1 MKNTTSRRVAAAAA
15 ISGVTAVALAT
26 MGTGAAAA
34 GPLPGGKTTQV
45 LDDGTSVTVSLF
57 GESVDITPSVANIP
71 TSRNVWL
78 NGKIKVDVAG
88 GAEGGNIEAGYIV
101 GCQLNFGANAGGDT
115 GISGGYNPGSPGSPA
130 DGGVA
135 PGGTR
140 DGVTYP
146 GGLPGTPP
154 VAPVEPGFELGAPEV
169 GVGGGFSLA
178 PGEATY
184 VAFFTDEKGNNTG
197 FDFEGATGGLAYS
210 QETFQIDSC
219 AGFAEAKAFVK
230 VTVETESTTG
240 IVTLYGKPFSL
251 G

>member
-1 MKNTTSRRVAAAAA
+1 MKNTTSRRIAAAAA

-26 MGTGAAAA
+26 MGAGAAAA

-45 LDDGTSVTVSLF
+45 LDDGTAVTVSLF
-57 GESVDITPSVANIP
+57 GESVNITPSMAAIP

-101 GCQLNFGANAGGDT
+101 GCQLNFGANAGATGGIGGALTET
-115 GISGGYNPGSPGSPA
+115 GIAVG
-130 DGGVA
+130 
-135 PGGTR
+135 
-140 DGVTYP
+140 
-146 GGLPGTPP
+146 
-154 VAPVEPGFELGAPEV
+154 EPEAGAEA
-169 GVGGGFSLA
+169 GFSLA

-184 VAFFTDEKGNNTG
+184 VAFFSDEDGNNTG

-240 IVTLYGKPFSL
+240 IVTLYGKPFSI